1 MGIGTYI
8 ADFSCG
14 RRLRRD
20 FAAHHVKGLMF
31 HLNVIAT
38 LDSSQR
44 DAVDQLILDVW
55 SHEAEVA
62 HDVEVLAQRG
72 VSVIDPLD
80 DRSVHLL
87 VWSDERLVGYSR
99 LSIFITEQALD
110 LAPVEVP
117 RLARPFRPVAYLSRL
132 VVDPKTRGQG
142 VARLMDQVRVEIAQ
156 DSGASAIVVCAVGKI
171 RVDSLEHSGFTS
183 IAQYPD
189 FQNGWY
195 KTSRP
200 TQTMKLMLSPLTV
213 KKSSSS
219 L

>member
-1 MGIGTYI
+1 
-8 ADFSCG
+8 
-14 RRLRRD
+14 
-20 FAAHHVKGLMF
+20 MF

-38 LDSSQR
+38 LNASQR

-55 SHEAEVA
+55 SYEAEVA
-62 HDVEVLAQRG
+62 HDVEVLARKG
-72 VSVIDPLD
+72 ISVIDPLD

-87 VWSDERLVGYSR
+87 VWSDDRLVGYSR
-99 LSIFITEQALD
+99 LSIFLTEQALEM
-110 LAPVEVP
+110 APVEVP
-117 RLARPFRPVAYLSRL
+117 RLPRPFKPVAYLSRL

-156 DSGASAIVVCAVGKI
+156 DSGASAIVVCAVGNI
-171 RVDSLEHSGFTS
+171 RVHSLEHSGFTT

-200 TQTMKLMLSPLTV
+200 TKTMKLMLSPMSF
-213 KKSSSS
+213 KKSASS